1 MERASLELDSTPDQ
15 NLIRLGSQVP
25 QSISM
30 AVSREEARVSERAKE
45 RASVKVSG
53 RERERVSEE
62 TELDKFILSTEI
74 H

>member
-1 MERASLELDSTPDQ
+1 
-15 NLIRLGSQVP
+15 
-25 QSISM
+25 M

-74 H
+74 S